1 MRAAMPQAPSSLGID
16 VSERRGLDVVL
27 LDGEAP
33 PVVRGRVAV
42 EDLAALVADLAPA
55 VVTVDAPSSWG
66 RSGASRACE
75 QHLRRVAIQS
85 YGTPSDPERREHR
98 FYSWMK
104 VGVRVYEVLRE
115 AGYPTYRG
123 GAVRGMAVE
132 VFPHAT
138 SVVLAG
144 CLPPSSLSRTERRDW
159 RAGVLARAGVST
171 ASLRTAD
178 AVDAALA
185 ALTGVLALRGD
196 FVALG
201 RPEDGYLVVPAPF
214 SAEPYRPCAA
224 APHDDAQARLPGL
237 SPCACGD
244 PACHALTQQEFAPG
258 HDAKRKGLLWQR
270 ARAGRDA
277 LEELD
282 RRAWELPPEMRG
294 RRQR

>member
-1 MRAAMPQAPSSLGID
+1 MPQARSSLGID

-27 LDGEAP
+27 LDGAAP
-33 PVVRGRVAV
+33 PLVRSRVEV
-42 EDLAALVADLAPA
+42 EDLGALVAELTPA
-55 VVTVDAPSSWG
+55 VVAVDAPSAWG
-66 RSGASRACE
+66 VSGGSRVCE

-85 YGTPSDPERREHR
+85 YGTPADPERREHR

-123 GAVRGMAVE
+123 GAVRGTAAE

-144 CLPPSSLSRTERRDW
+144 CLPPAPLSRAGRREWRTE
-159 RAGVLARAGVST
+159 VLARAGVAT
-171 ASLRTAD
+171 AALRTAD

-201 RPEDGYLVVPAPF
+201 RLEDGFLVVPAPF
-214 SAEPYRPCAA
+214 SAEPYRPCPAT
-224 APHDDAQARLPGL
+224 PDDAQARLPGL
-237 SPCACGD
+237 SPCACGE
-244 PACHALTQQEFAPG
+244 PACRALTQQEFAPG
-258 HDAKRKGLLWQR
+258 HDAKRKTLLWQR

-277 LEELD
+277 IEELD